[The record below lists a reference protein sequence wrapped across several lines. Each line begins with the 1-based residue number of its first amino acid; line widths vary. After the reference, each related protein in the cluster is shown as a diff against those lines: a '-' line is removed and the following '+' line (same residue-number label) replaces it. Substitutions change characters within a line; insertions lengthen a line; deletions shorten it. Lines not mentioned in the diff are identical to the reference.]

1 MESSDKN
8 IFIKQHIEL
17 YGEELFLNSSSY
29 SIDKDFSKLSKKSL
43 LSDVETNLSLHVSQ
57 KNDGLNSNLIFG
69 SGDSNADLVIIGE
82 SPGDYEDEL
91 GKPYAGPSGKLL
103 DKILKAIGLKR
114 NQNVYLTYILKYKTL
129 DNRDPL
135 LSEINEF
142 LPFLIDQIE
151 IIKPKIIV
159 GLGKVVGKAFL
170 NTDSNLEDMRNNIHN
185 FNSYP
190 LIITYCLETLL
201 LESSLKK
208 YAWEDFQFIRDFLK
222 S

>member
-8 IFIKQHIEL
+8 KFIKQHIEL
-17 YGEELFLNSSSY
+17 YGEELFLNSSLPLA
-29 SIDKDFSKLSKKSL
+29 DKGFLKLSKKSL
-43 LSDVETNLSLHVSQ
+43 LSKVETNLSFHFNQ
-57 KNDGLNSNLIFG
+57 KNDGLNFNQVFG

-82 SPGDYEDEL
+82 SPRDYEDEL
-91 GKPYAGPSGKLL
+91 VKPFVGASGKLL

-142 LPFLIDQIE
+142 LPFLINQIE

-159 GLGKVVGKAFL
+159 GLGKIVGRAFL
-170 NTDSNLEDMRNNIHN
+170 NTDSNLEDMRNNIHD

-190 LIITYCLETLL
+190 LKITYCPETLL
-201 LESSLKK
+201 HNPSLKK
-208 YAWEDFQFIRDFLK
+208 NAWEDFQIIRDFLK

>member
-8 IFIKQHIEL
+8 RFIKQHIEL
-17 YGEELFLNSSSY
+17 YGNELFLKSY
-29 SIDKDFSKLSKKSL
+29 PPLNDKGFSKVSKKSL
-43 LSDVETNLSLHVSQ
+43 LSEVETNLSNYFKQ
-57 KNDGLNSNLIFG
+57 ENDYLNGIQVFG
-69 SGDSNADLVIIGE
+69 DGDYNADLVIIGD
-82 SPGDYEDEL
+82 SPRDYEYQS
-91 GKPYAGPSGKLL
+91 GKPFIGASGKLL

-142 LPFLIDQIE
+142 LPFLINQIE

-159 GLGKVVGKAFL
+159 GFGKVVGKAFL
-170 NTDSNLEDMRNNIHN
+170 NTDYKLEHMRNNIHD

-190 LIITYCLETLL
+190 LKITYCLETLL
-201 LESSLKK
+201 FEPSLKK

>member
-8 IFIKQHIEL
+8 RFIKQHIEL
-17 YGEELFLNSSSY
+17 YGEELFLNY
-29 SIDKDFSKLSKKSL
+29 PLPSIDKGFSKVSKKSL
-43 LSDVETNLSLHVSQ
+43 LSDVETNLSIHFNQ
-57 KNDGLNSNLIFG
+57 KNDDLNSNQVFG
-69 SGDSNADLVIIGE
+69 SGDSSADLLIIGE
-82 SPGDYEDEL
+82 SPGDYESEL
-91 GKPYAGPSGKLL
+91 DKPFVGSSGKLL
-103 DKILKAIGLKR
+103 DKILKAIGLTR

-142 LPFLIDQIE
+142 LPFLINQIE

-170 NTDSNLEDMRNNIHN
+170 NTDSKLEDMRKNIHD

-190 LIITYCLETLL
+190 LKITYCLETLL
-201 LESSLKK
+201 HDPSLKK

>member
-8 IFIKQHIEL
+8 RFIKQHIEL
-17 YGEELFLNSSSY
+17 YGEELFLNSSLALTEEGY
-29 SIDKDFSKLSKKSL
+29 SKVSKKNL
-43 LSDVETNLSLHVSQ
+43 LSNVETKLYIHVNQ
-57 KNDGLNSNLIFG
+57 KNDDLNSNQVFG
-69 SGDSNADLVIIGE
+69 SGDANADLVIIGE
-82 SPGDYEDEL
+82 SPGDYECES
-91 GKPYAGPSGKLL
+91 GKPFVGASGKLL
-103 DKILKAIGLKR
+103 DKILKAIGLTR

-135 LSEINEF
+135 LSEIDDF
-142 LPFLIDQIE
+142 LPFLINQIE

-170 NTDSNLEDMRNNIHN
+170 NTDSKLEDMRNNIHD

-190 LIITYCLETLL
+190 LKITYCPETLL
-201 LESSLKK
+201 RDPSLKK

-222 S
+222 T

>member
-1 MESSDKN
+1 MESSDRN
-8 IFIKQHIEL
+8 RFIKQHIEL
-17 YGEELFLNSSSY
+17 YGEELFINSFLPLT
-29 SIDKDFSKLSKKSL
+29 DKGFSKISKKSL
-43 LSDVETNLSLHVSQ
+43 LSDVETNLSVHFHQ
-57 KNDGLNSNLIFG
+57 KNDGLNSNQVFG

-82 SPGDYEDEL
+82 SPGDYEGES
-91 GKPYAGPSGKLL
+91 GKPFVGAPGKLL
-103 DKILKAIGLKR
+103 DKILKAIGLTR

-142 LPFLIDQIE
+142 LPFLINQIE

-159 GLGKVVGKAFL
+159 GLGKVVGKSFL
-170 NTDSNLEDMRNNIHN
+170 NTESKLEDMRNNIHD
-185 FNSYP
+185 FNSCP
-190 LIITYCLETLL
+190 LKITYCLETLL
-201 LESSLKK
+201 REPSLKK

>member
-8 IFIKQHIEL
+8 RFIKQHIDL
-17 YGEELFLNSSSY
+17 YGEELFLNSSLPL
-29 SIDKDFSKLSKKSL
+29 IDKDFSKVSKKSL
-43 LSDVETNLSLHVSQ
+43 LSDVETNLSFHFNQ
-57 KNDGLNSNLIFG
+57 KNDDLNSNQVFG

-82 SPGDYEDEL
+82 SPGDYEGES
-91 GKPYAGPSGKLL
+91 GKPFVGAAGKLL
-103 DKILKAIGLKR
+103 DKILQAIGLRR

-135 LSEINEF
+135 LSEINDF
-142 LPFLIDQIE
+142 LPFLINQIE
-151 IIKPKIIV
+151 IINPKIIV

-170 NTDSNLEDMRNNIHN
+170 NTDSRLEDMRKNIHD

-190 LIITYCLETLL
+190 LKISFCLETLL
-201 LESSLKK
+201 HEPSLKK
-208 YAWEDFQFIRDFLK
+208 FAWDDFQFIRDFLK

>member
-8 IFIKQHIEL
+8 RFIKQHIEL
-17 YGEELFLNSSSY
+17 YGEELFLNSSLSFT
-29 SIDKDFSKLSKKSL
+29 DKGFSKVSKKSL
-43 LSDVETNLSLHVSQ
+43 LSDVKTNLSIHVNQ
-57 KNDGLNSNLIFG
+57 KNYDINSNQVFG

-82 SPGDYEDEL
+82 SPGDYESES
-91 GKPYAGPSGKLL
+91 GKPFLGASGKLL
-103 DKILKAIGLKR
+103 DKILKAIGLTRSK
-114 NQNVYLTYILKYKTL
+114 NVYLTYILKYKTL

-142 LPFLIDQIE
+142 LPFLINQIE

-170 NTDSNLEDMRNNIHN
+170 NTDSKLEDMRNDIHD
-185 FNSYP
+185 FNLYP
-190 LIITYCLETLL
+190 LKITYCLETLL
-201 LESSLKK
+201 RDPSLKK

>member
-8 IFIKQHIEL
+8 RFIKQHIEL
-17 YGEELFLNSSSY
+17 YGEELFLKSSLLLT
-29 SIDKDFSKLSKKSL
+29 DKGFSKVSKKSI
-43 LSDVETNLSLHVSQ
+43 LSDVETNLSNHFNQES
-57 KNDGLNSNLIFG
+57 DDLNSSQVFG
-69 SGDSNADLVIIGE
+69 GGDSNADLVIIGE
-82 SPGDYEDEL
+82 SPGDYEVES
-91 GKPYAGPSGKLL
+91 GKPFVGASGKLL
-103 DKILKAIGLKR
+103 DKILKAIGLTR

-142 LPFLIDQIE
+142 LPFLVNQIE

-170 NTDSNLEDMRNNIHN
+170 NKDSKLEDMRNNIHD

-190 LIITYCLETLL
+190 LKITYCLETLL
-201 LESSLKK
+201 RDPSLKK
-208 YAWEDFQFIRDFLK
+208 YAWEDFKFIRDFLK

>member
-8 IFIKQHIEL
+8 RFIKQHIEL
-17 YGEELFLNSSSY
+17 YGEELFLNSSLPLTDES
-29 SIDKDFSKLSKKSL
+29 FSKLSKKSL
-43 LSDVETNLSLHVSQ
+43 LSDVETNLSFHFNQ
-57 KNDGLNSNLIFG
+57 KNDDLNYNLVFG

-82 SPGDYEDEL
+82 SPRDYENES
-91 GKPYAGPSGKLL
+91 GKPFIGASGILL

-135 LSEINEF
+135 LSEINEL
-142 LPFLIDQIE
+142 LPFLINQIE

-170 NTDSNLEDMRNNIHN
+170 NTDSKLEDMRNNIHD

-190 LIITYCLETLL
+190 LKITYCLETLL
-201 LESSLKK
+201 LDPSLKK

>member
-8 IFIKQHIEL
+8 RFIKQHIDL
-17 YGEELFLNSSSY
+17 YGEELFLNSSLPL
-29 SIDKDFSKLSKKSL
+29 IDEDFSKVSKKSL
-43 LSDVETNLSLHVSQ
+43 LSDVETNLSIHFNH
-57 KNDGLNSNLIFG
+57 KNDGLNSNQVFG

-82 SPGDYEDEL
+82 SPRNYEDES
-91 GKPYAGPSGKLL
+91 GKPYAGSSGKLL

-114 NQNVYLTYILKYKTL
+114 NQNVYLTYILKYKTQ

-135 LSEINEF
+135 LSEINDF
-142 LPFLIDQIE
+142 LPFLINQIE

-159 GLGKVVGKAFL
+159 GLGKVVGRALL
-170 NTDSNLEDMRNNIHN
+170 NTDSNLENMRKNIHD

-190 LIITYCLETLL
+190 LKITYCLETLL
-201 LESSLKK
+201 HDSSLKK
-208 YAWEDFQFIRDFLK
+208 FAWEDFQFIRDFIK

>member
-8 IFIKQHIEL
+8 RFIKQHIEL
-17 YGEELFLNSSSY
+17 YGEELFLNSSLTLTQEG
-29 SIDKDFSKLSKKSL
+29 FSKVSKKNL
-43 LSDVETNLSLHVSQ
+43 LSNVETKLSIHVNQ
-57 KNDGLNSNLIFG
+57 KNDDLNINQVFG
-69 SGDSNADLVIIGE
+69 SGDSNADLVIVGE
-82 SPGDYEDEL
+82 SPGDYEIES
-91 GKPYAGPSGKLL
+91 GKPFVGSSGKLL
-103 DKILKAIGLKR
+103 DKILKAIGLNR

-142 LPFLIDQIE
+142 LPFLKTQIE
-151 IIKPKIIV
+151 IIKPKIIL

-170 NTDSNLEDMRNNIHN
+170 NRDSNLGDMRNNIHD
-185 FNSYP
+185 FNLYP
-190 LIITYCLETLL
+190 LKITYCLEALL
-201 LESSLKK
+201 RDPSLKK

>member
-8 IFIKQHIEL
+8 IFIKQYIEL
-17 YGEELFLNSSSY
+17 YGEEIFLESVSPL
-29 SIDKDFSKLSKKSL
+29 IDKGFSKISKKSL
-43 LSDVETNLSLHVSQ
+43 LSDVEANLCNYFSQ
-57 KNDGLNSNLIFG
+57 KNNDLNSIKVFG
-69 SGDSNADLVIIGE
+69 GGDSNADLVIVGE
-82 SPGDYEDEL
+82 SPGDYEGEL
-91 GKPYAGPSGKLL
+91 GKPFVGAAGKLL
-103 DKILKAIGLKR
+103 NKILRAIGLTR

-142 LPFLIDQIE
+142 LPFLINQIE

-170 NTDSNLEDMRNNIHN
+170 DTDSKLEDMRNNIHD

-190 LIITYCLETLL
+190 LKITYCLETLL
-201 LESSLKK
+201 RDPSLKK
-208 YAWEDFQFIRDFLK
+208 YAWEDFQFVRDFLK

>member
-8 IFIKQHIEL
+8 RFIKQHIEL
-17 YGEELFLNSSSY
+17 YGEELFLNSSLPF
-29 SIDKDFSKLSKKSL
+29 IDKGFSELSKKSL
-43 LSDVETNLSLHVSQ
+43 LSDVESNLSFHFSQ
-57 KNDGLNSNLIFG
+57 KNDYLNSNLIFG

-82 SPGDYEDEL
+82 SPRDYENES
-91 GKPYAGPSGKLL
+91 GKPFVGASGKLL
-103 DKILKAIGLKR
+103 DKILKAIGHKR
-114 NQNVYLTYILKYKTL
+114 DNNVYLTYILKYKTL

-142 LPFLIDQIE
+142 LPFLINQLE

-159 GLGKVVGKAFL
+159 GLGKVVGKVFL
-170 NTDSNLEDMRNNIHN
+170 NTDSKLEDMRTNIYD

-190 LIITYCLETLL
+190 LKITYCPETLL
-201 LESSLKK
+201 RESSLKK

-222 S
+222 N

>member
-8 IFIKQHIEL
+8 RFIKQHIEL
-17 YGEELFLNSSSY
+17 YGEELFLNSSIPST
-29 SIDKDFSKLSKKSL
+29 DKGFSKLSKKIL
-43 LSDVETNLSLHVSQ
+43 LSDVETNLSFHCSQ
-57 KNDGLNSNLIFG
+57 KNDDINSNQIFG
-69 SGDSNADLVIIGE
+69 SGDFNADLVIIGE
-82 SPGDYEDEL
+82 SPRDYEDEL
-91 GKPYAGPSGKLL
+91 GKPFVGASGKLL

-129 DNRDPL
+129 DNREPL
-135 LSEINEF
+135 VSEINEF
-142 LPFLIDQIE
+142 LPFLINQIE

-170 NTDSNLEDMRNNIHN
+170 NTDSKLEDMRNNIHD

-190 LIITYCLETLL
+190 LKITYCLETLL
-201 LESSLKK
+201 REPSLKK

>member
-8 IFIKQHIEL
+8 RFIKQHIEL
-17 YGEELFLNSSSY
+17 YGKEFFLNSSLPLAG
-29 SIDKDFSKLSKKSL
+29 KGFSKVSKKSI
-43 LSDVETNLSLHVSQ
+43 LSDVETNLSIHFNQRNDDLNKSHV
-57 KNDGLNSNLIFG
+57 FG
-69 SGDSNADLVIIGE
+69 GGDSNADLVIIGE
-82 SPGDYEDEL
+82 SPRDYEVES
-91 GKPYAGPSGKLL
+91 GKPFVGASGKLL
-103 DKILKAIGLKR
+103 DKILKAIGLTR

-142 LPFLIDQIE
+142 LPFLINQIE

-159 GLGKVVGKAFL
+159 GLGKVVGKSFL
-170 NTDSNLEDMRNNIHN
+170 NTESNIEDMRNNIHD
-185 FNSYP
+185 FNSCP
-190 LIITYCLETLL
+190 LKITYCLETLL
-201 LESSLKK
+201 REPSLKK